1 MSESCPTSPYDKR
14 NYRNDPIHRTGLKC
28 QPRTFAVNKG
38 IYVNGE
44 LVETGDTA
52 EQAGDA
58 VSSPVAGGAGCA
70 SCG

>member
-28 QPRTFAVNKG
+28 VPRTFAVNKG
-38 IYVNGE
+38 VIQNGE
-44 LVETGDTA
+44 IVESSSTA

-58 VSSPVAGGAGCA
+58 VASPVAGGAGCA